1 MLETPIE
8 QRMSYYW
15 VECKNYL
22 GFQISIWLHDAKIR
36 KEPHKCMCYTRN
48 TPISC
53 DEFLISCKKMATLIY
68 KGIFPLLDVRGKETP
83 NLSPLRHPT
92 VPTII
97 LYGVLVPFP
106 IQENFPF
113 DLIFKVYLGI
123 YRQHAVLKSQKSNVA
138 LLEGKMLFLYFLFLS
153 CCFSV
158 SMGSAIAEFQE
169 NFEELARL
177 TNKEVGHYHFLFFFF
192 TVLVMEVSNR
202 LWASCISSLFL
213 PCFVC

>member
-1 MLETPIE
+1 
-8 QRMSYYW
+8 
-15 VECKNYL
+15 
-22 GFQISIWLHDAKIR
+22 
-36 KEPHKCMCYTRN
+36 MCYTRN

-192 TVLVMEVSNR
+192 FTVLVMEVSNR

>member
-1 MLETPIE
+1 
-8 QRMSYYW
+8 
-15 VECKNYL
+15 
-22 GFQISIWLHDAKIR
+22 
-36 KEPHKCMCYTRN
+36 MCYTRN

-192 TVLVMEVSNR
+192 FY
-202 LWASCISSLFL
+202 SSYDGSIKSTMG
-213 PCFVC
+213 